1 MKKEQFYCI
10 ILVCAVSIPEEML
23 FLVLCNCNYI
33 PLASRGTST
42 AVRFLLGERKN
53 KANRII
59 RRSALVFGNKINV
72 GKVRLTFPTYLIN

>member
-42 AVRFLLGERKN
+42 AVRFLLG
-53 KANRII
+53 
-59 RRSALVFGNKINV
+59 SVKIKQTELYA
-72 GKVRLTFPTYLIN
+72 GPL